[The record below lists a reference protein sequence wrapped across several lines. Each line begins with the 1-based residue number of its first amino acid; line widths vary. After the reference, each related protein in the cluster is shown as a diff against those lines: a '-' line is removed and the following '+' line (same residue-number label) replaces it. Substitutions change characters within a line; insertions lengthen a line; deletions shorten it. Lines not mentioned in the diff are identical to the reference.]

1 MPEEKNSM
9 VFDTGGFHLELRAKI
24 YKEDPVVNNVSM
36 FVKVES
42 SGFAGTM
49 EMDVGSVDLD
59 SFIQDVLNMN
69 NYLKGKA
76 GIEEPYGDHCFIA
89 LEIDKSGH
97 VTVSGMLR
105 VRTQRLE
112 FENSFDQTYLAVLA
126 KKLAQTDMWQEIDN
140 A

>member
-1 MPEEKNSM
+1 M
-9 VFDTGGFHLELRAKI
+9 VFDTGDFHLELRAKI

-59 SFIQDVLNMN
+59 SFIQDILNMN
-69 NYLKGKA
+69 KYLKGKA

-126 KKLAQTDMWQEIDN
+126 KKLAQTDMWQEIYN